1 MRHSHSSIE
10 TFEKCK
16 FKYKMRY
23 LDGVKTIAPT
33 EADNA
38 LVLGTALHTGIE
50 RGVDAAIQQYCFS
63 YPIITDEHFNQIMK
77 LETVIPMATAAL
89 PPGGAFEV
97 PISTADFSGFIDY
110 LVPARTDQK
119 LSGENQEIP
128 DVYDLY
134 DFKYSNNVSNY
145 RDSPQLHLYKYFWE
159 QTNPGKRIRN
169 LYFLFVP
176 KVNIKQKSGES
187 LDDYRQRIES
197 ELDRVAVRVE
207 PIKYDVQKVI
217 DWLLRVKATYEEREF
232 APERSYLCRYCE
244 FQEYCEKGWDY
255 FMKLPENKRRNIEAV
270 TKRVIWIYGAPFCG
284 KTTFANGFPDPL
296 MLNTDGNY
304 RFVDAPVIPIRDEV
318 TVEGRQTR
326 RKMAWEIFKETIDE
340 LEKKEN
346 TFKTVIV
353 DLLEDTYEHC
363 RQYMYKQMN
372 ITHESDDSFRAWDK
386 VRGEFLNTLKRLMNL
401 DYENIVLISHEDTS
415 RDLTRKGGDKISAIK
430 PNIQD
435 KIANKVAGMVD
446 VVARIVADAGTY
458 TFNFKSNEVIFGG
471 GRLRVDER
479 SIPLSV
485 DALFAVY
492 DAANKNKWNY
502 TPAAETPSTGRRKG
516 KMKDKPPAP
525 PAEEIEKE
533 ENTCPFDTSQRV
545 TETAPIVSPSNQET
559 ETADDPPLPKC
570 PDGERIFRQ
579 FNESKGEIPLC
590 PKIDAGHHCHKEGG
604 PDSCPL
610 LDRPAPAADPAPDVA
625 PGAAESDPPRR
636 KRKART

>member
-1 MRHSHSSIE
+1 
-10 TFEKCK
+10 
-16 FKYKMRY
+16 MRY

-119 LSGENQEIP
+119 LDGENQEIP

-134 DFKYSNNVSNY
+134 DFKYSNNVSSY
-145 RDSPQLHLYKYFWE
+145 RNSPQLHLYKYFWE

-176 KVNIKQKSGES
+176 KVNVKQKSGES

-197 ELDRVAVRVE
+197 ELDRVAVRAE

-485 DALFAVY
+485 EALFAVY
-492 DAANKNKWNY
+492 DAANKNKGNY

-516 KMKDKPPAP
+516 KAKDKPPTP
-525 PAEEIEKE
+525 PAEEA
-533 ENTCPFDTSQRV
+533 P
-545 TETAPIVSPSNQET
+545 APIKEKQEDGSGATTNNPPAPDSNKET
-559 ETADDPPLPKC
+559 PPWEGEKPADDPPLPKC

-604 PDSCPL
+604 PDTCPL
-610 LDRPAPAADPAPDVA
+610 LDRPAPATDPAPDAA

-636 KRKART
+636 RRKART